1 MNWLVILFVG
11 VPVAFVA
18 GVMLRKALEDIGEEY
33 RDVREA
39 AWAEVVKE
47 LERNSAAAKLSFE
60 DGCVPKCNLGTREM
74 DRNGL
79 DGPNGRNGLERTKL
93 GLGPVGKN
101 RNRKRLRFQGRS
113 GARKEEQLL
122 IGGTR

>member
-60 DGCVPKCNLGTREM
+60 DGCVPKCNLGTRVKGKIWFLRSRLDHLMEM
-74 DRNGL
+74 LSKTRVSWPSSLGSSE
-79 DGPNGRNGLERTKL
+79 ER
-93 GLGPVGKN
+93 
-101 RNRKRLRFQGRS
+101 
-113 GARKEEQLL
+113 
-122 IGGTR
+122 